1 MILKKILAVSAT
13 ATLAVAGLT
22 ACGDTADD
30 TARNVTEAVTSPVDA
45 ATDAVATEATDVA
58 GTDSAVARSTEDDA
72 TTGAAGAGAAGAPSE
87 LPASITGYTAEAQ
100 SEMAEDNIT
109 EADVEAVLEA
119 ARNGQAE
126 VEWDDGYWEIEWQDI
141 DIDIDPAGMV
151 LEADR

>member
-1 MILKKILAVSAT
+1 MILKKTLAVTAT

-30 TARNVTEAVTSPVDA
+30 TAGNVTEAVTSPVDA
-45 ATDAVATEATDVA
+45 ATDAAATEATDVA
-58 GTDSAVARSTEDDA
+58 GTDSAVARSTDDDA
-72 TTGAAGAGAAGAPSE
+72 DDAAGAGAPSE
-87 LPASITGYTAEAQ
+87 LPVSVTGYTAEAQ

-126 VEWDDGYWEIEWQDI
+126 VEWDDDGYWEIEWQDI
-141 DIDIDPAGMV
+141 EIDIDTAGMV